1 MSSVTV
7 RDIPETSY
15 PSWQRLVM
23 ESPAGSVY
31 SLPEYLD
38 ALCSAAGGSFRLLG
52 LWRGEELVGG
62 LGLYQRDSTWGRYVW
77 PRLLLYYNGPVLRH
91 FEGKYPSQQTSRSVE
106 ALGALA
112 SHLDALGYGSLM
124 LKCRPALH
132 DLRPFL
138 SRGWSLRVGYTYEV
152 PLSDLPAQWGRVE
165 QNLRRLVE
173 RARKQGIVVSED
185 EDFPGFYALHE
196 LTLGRRGIA
205 SYLPREAFARWFT
218 RLRAA
223 GLCRLFQ
230 ARLPDGRI
238 AASQLVLTGHP
249 MTHTVSAAA
258 DPALQN
264 TGANPLLRWS
274 AFEALSA
281 AGHTGNDLTDAALN
295 PVTHFKAQLGG
306 RLCQTLTAEARPALR
321 WRAGKGLEAGY
332 HGSRRLAARVW
343 RALRRR
349 DQSV

>member
-1 MSSVTV
+1 M
-7 RDIPETSY
+7 TS
-15 PSWQRLVM
+15 
-23 ESPAGSVY
+23 
-31 SLPEYLD
+31 
-38 ALCSAAGGSFRLLG
+38 
-52 LWRGEELVGG
+52 
-62 LGLYQRDSTWGRYVW
+62 RDSTRC
-77 PRLLLYYNGPVLRH
+77 
-91 FEGKYPSQQTSRSVE
+91 TSRPWD
-106 ALGALA
+106 GA
-112 SHLDALGYGSLM
+112 GS
-124 LKCRPALH
+124 
-132 DLRPFL
+132 
-138 SRGWSLRVGYTYEV
+138 RVT
-152 PLSDLPAQWGRVE
+152 S
-165 QNLRRLVE
+165 
-173 RARKQGIVVSED
+173 
-185 EDFPGFYALHE
+185 
-196 LTLGRRGIA
+196 
-205 SYLPREAFARWFT
+205 REAFARWFT

-223 GLCRLFQ
+223 GLGRLFQ

-274 AFEALSA
+274 AFEALAA

-306 RLCQTLTAEARPALR
+306 TLRLTLTAEARPALR
-321 WRAGKGLEAGY
+321 WRTGKRLEVGY